1 MNAPLDATRLIAHR
15 GWQRR
20 FPENTLPALQG
31 ALEAGAHNIEIDVQL
46 SADRQPM
53 LFHDLTLR
61 RLCRQPGA
69 IHLHSREQLRA
80 FSAYEP
86 DRFGDRFLGTP
97 IAHLDEVVTL
107 LQRFPHGHLF
117 LELKRLS
124 VQAFDS
130 ATVCDAVANAVA
142 TLGAR
147 CTVISFDIGVLQEA
161 AARGWRV
168 GPVLEQWK
176 QINSTEIAALDPVV
190 VFADVH
196 QLPPGDLSA
205 LRWPLAVYEVDQ
217 AEQVR
222 ALWARGVRLVESF
235 AVGELLAGY

>member
-1 MNAPLDATRLIAHR
+1 MDASRLIAHR

-31 ALEAGAHNIEIDVQL
+31 ALDAGALNVEIDVQL
-46 SADRQPM
+46 TADRQPV

-69 IHLHSREQLRA
+69 IHQYTRDRLRG

-86 DRFGDRFLGTP
+86 DRFGDKFAGTP
-97 IAHLDEVVTL
+97 IAHLDDVVAL
-107 LQRFPHGHLF
+107 LQRFPQAHLF

-130 ATVCDAVANAVA
+130 DTVCDAVSAAVTA
-142 TLGAR
+142 LAAR
-147 CTVISFDIGVLQEA
+147 CTVISFDIGVLQVA

-168 GPVLEQWK
+168 GPVLEQWT
-176 QINSTEIAALDPVV
+176 QIDTPEIAALNPVV
-190 VFADVH
+190 VFADALA
-196 QLPPGDLSA
+196 LPAGDLSTV
-205 LRWPLAVYEVDQ
+205 RWPLAVYEVDQ
-217 AEQVR
+217 PEQVR
-222 ALWARGVRLVESF
+222 ALWARGVQLVESF
-235 AVGELLAGY
+235 AVGELLGVDSAE